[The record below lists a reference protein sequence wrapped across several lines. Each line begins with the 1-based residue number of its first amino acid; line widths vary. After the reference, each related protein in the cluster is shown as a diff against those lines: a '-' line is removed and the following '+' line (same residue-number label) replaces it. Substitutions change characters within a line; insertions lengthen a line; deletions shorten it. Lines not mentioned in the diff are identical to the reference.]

1 MARGNLMARTPK
13 SAAIERIETTD
24 LYTLDYTINPNV
36 VSTPFLVLTNLTD
49 NILDISVYIN
59 DSEQDFLIVKNKI
72 PQGVGKTWFVK
83 ELSLEKLNAGHKI
96 KIQSTTDDPFNSFLS
111 VSEVSD
117 T

>member
-1 MARGNLMARTPK
+1 MARTPK

-24 LYTLDYTINPNV
+24 LFTLDYTINPNV
-36 VSTPFLVLTNLTD
+36 VSTPFLVLTNLSN

-59 DSEQDFLIVKNKI
+59 DSEQDFLIVRNKI
-72 PQGVGKTWFVK
+72 PAGSGKTWFVK
-83 ELSLEKLNAGHKI
+83 ELSLEKLNAGYKV
-96 KIQSTTDDPFNSFLS
+96 KVQSATANPFNSFLS